1 MYSFP
6 FTNPLTSRLV
16 TSFPS
21 ITAFFKVPSAGV
33 MLICNP
39 AKSSSDGFFQVN
51 KAYPSL
57 AVTVTSVT
65 SFGAVLSLVSTT
77 VVFAVTPSE

>member
-39 AKSSSDGFFQVN
+39 AKSLSDGFFQL
-51 KAYPSL
+51 KTAFPLL
-57 AVTVTSVT
+57 AVTVNSVT
-65 SFGAVLSLVSTT
+65 SAGAT
-77 VVFAVTPSE
+77 